1 MKICL
6 KVVTGHL
13 KGQTFSFDEYSKISI
28 GRSPKAYFSFP
39 QDPKIS
45 RLHCLLEF
53 VPPYN
58 CYIQDLGSSNG
69 TFYGIPDTKT
79 QKILF
84 KRISEEH
91 VENNHYIRVGG
102 TTFRVQ
108 IPPLKIVKYCDKCK
122 CVLKDD
128 SFAKGEAST
137 FANKYYCQKCKQQE
151 KQQPLRVIED
161 FEILRRI
168 GSGAMGAVYLARHIK
183 TQRSLVLKIAHPSMQ
198 PNENQIKRFLQE
210 AEFGAQLRHKYI
222 VNYYRAGYSE
232 LHGFFYIPM
241 EYVPGIDLQQYI
253 TNNSG
258 PLTLAMAKN
267 FMIQLT
273 EAIEFLH
280 NNKII
285 HRDIKPANILV
296 VKKNKAMNIK
306 LADLGL
312 AKRYEET
319 GLSGIT
325 MSNKGLGTPD
335 YLAPEQLE
343 NAKEADE
350 RSDIY
355 SAAATI
361 YQMVTNHKIFTGGL
375 REIFTKI
382 INEEPI
388 PIREYEPSIPANFE
402 KIVMMCLHK
411 DPNARVQT
419 MKEFRILLQGI
430 LAKVK

>member
-6 KVVTGHL
+6 KVVAGAL
-13 KGQTFSFDEYSKISI
+13 KGQTFSFEDYNKISI

-58 CYIQDLGSSNG
+58 CYVQDLGSSNG
-69 TFYGIPDTKT
+69 TFYGIPDSKT

-84 KRISEEH
+84 QRIDEVH

-102 TTFRVQ
+102 TTFRVH
-108 IPPLKIVKYCDKCK
+108 IPPFKITRYCEICK
-122 CVLKDD
+122 CMVKDD

-137 FANKYYCQKCKQQE
+137 FANKYYCEKCRKPEEE
-151 KQQPLRVIED
+151 KPISIIED
-161 FEILRRI
+161 FEVLRRI

-183 TQRSLVLKIAHPSMQ
+183 TKRSLVLKIAHPSMQ
-198 PNENQIKRFLQE
+198 PNENQIKRFLRE
-210 AEFGAQLRHKYI
+210 AEYGADLRHKYI
-222 VNYYRAGYSE
+222 VNYYRAGYSRA
-232 LHGFFYIPM
+232 HGFFYIPM

-253 TNNSG
+253 NNNNG
-258 PLTLAMAKN
+258 PLQLNVAKR
-267 FMIQLT
+267 FILQLV

-280 NNKII
+280 ENKII
-285 HRDIKPANILV
+285 HRDIKPSNVLV
-296 VKKNKAMNIK
+296 VKKKNSFNVK

-319 GLSGIT
+319 GLSGLT

-343 NAKEADE
+343 NAKGADE

-355 SAAATI
+355 STAATI
-361 YQMVTNHKIFTGGL
+361 YQMVTNHKIFTGNL
-375 REIFTKI
+375 REMFTKI
-382 INEEPI
+382 LNEDPI
-388 PIREYEPSIPANFE
+388 PMREYIPSLPENFE
-402 KIVMMCLHK
+402 KIVMLCLNK
-411 DPNARVQT
+411 EPNDRVQT
-419 MKEFRILLQGI
+419 MKEFRVLLQGV
-430 LAKVK
+430 LAGY